1 MKQVCCYLLTAVS
14 LTFVAGKLSSDAAA
28 CKPWRCSTPCG
39 SQQQQQQQRVAA
51 SLQGDP
57 HQQHQPTMTGLYSSV
72 SLGSQA
78 PPMSDYAVAAAGVGA
93 GLLDSKPIIAAS
105 MF

>member
-1 MKQVCCYLLTAVS
+1 MFSRFLIIVS
-14 LTFVAGKLSSDAAA
+14 FCSSDTSVAGKLSSDAAA

-39 SQQQQQQQRVAA
+39 SQQQRVSA
-51 SLQGDP
+51 SLQVDH
-57 HQQHQPTMTGLYSSV
+57 HQQHQATLTGVYSGV

-78 PPMSDYAVAAAGVGA
+78 PPMSDYAVAAAGVGG
-93 GLLDSKPIIAAS
+93 GLMDSKPIIAAS